1 MVSRFTHVR
10 GDTVPLRTYLRPLTV
25 PELLKRME
33 LLEASREH
41 QQAAID
47 AWLSCHE
54 PLPILRGGLEG
65 HGFLPTEDG
74 APAETTPP

>member
-1 MVSRFTHVR
+1 VSRFVEYP
-10 GDTVPLRTYLRPLTV
+10 GDSVPLGTYIPPLTV

-33 LLEASREH
+33 LTEAAREH

-54 PLPILRGGLEG
+54 PPPLLRYGLTRD
-65 HGFLPTEDG
+65 GFLPSGEE
-74 APAETTPP
+74 APV